1 MYYIQESDK
10 PVLVARM
17 FNIVEIVGDKII
29 LPISNKENFNDYKA
43 KNLVRKIK
51 KILYRTGCKTI
62 VLSKYLKRQKNFIKL
77 LKNYEIGIIDG
88 KWLFSILS
96 SKVLDYIAE
105 KEKLRKEEI
114 NVSILLDKEDKDYI
128 MENIKNIIKTYR
140 SVNIVTPNLGKLKK
154 MEKDIFEQEGTM
166 LTITNNKKK
175 SLLRSKIILNVDFTS
190 EQVNKYNIP
199 DEAII
204 VNLNGN
210 VEINKKRFNG
220 LNLNDYEISFE
231 NFEEFDYDKDKLYF
245 QKDIYE
251 SSIYKK
257 QPYEYI
263 EKKIKKDK
271 VNIIKLIGKR
281 TSF

>member
-29 LPISNKENFNDYKA
+29 LPISNKGNFNDYKA

-140 SVNIVTPNLGKLKK
+140 SVNIVTPNLGKFKK

-175 SLLRSKIILNVDFTS
+175 SLLRPKIILNVDFTS

>member
-62 VLSKYLKRQKNFIKL
+62 ILSKYLKRQKNFIKL

-140 SVNIVTPNLGKLKK
+140 SVNIVTPNLGKFKK

-220 LNLNDYEISFE
+220 LNLNDYEIYFE

>member
-51 KILYRTGCKTI
+51 KILYGTGCKTI

-128 MENIKNIIKTYR
+128 MKNIKNIIKTYR
-140 SVNIVTPNLGKLKK
+140 SVNIVTPNLGKFKK